1 MVTVLHYPGT
11 YAPHTHA
18 DTPTHRHTDTTGLPH
33 THTHGHPLQEPLL
46 IEVCGWLG
54 RAGLPFHANQTR
66 PPHSILTQY
75 MSRSTTGS
83 NTGHS
88 LPPPDRCSAVE
99 RVADQQ
105 HTSSTLIK
113 LPLVTTSLANKSLR
127 GQAPLKHAGHAW
139 EVSWAGL
146 TGVGTAIHN
155 RYIRASSMAA
165 GSETSGRPQHC
176 QPRLFGRSEPHLVYC
191 CWQASRDSWSS
202 QELSVSLPTPLLLVQ
217 AAGGVGCQGPDWP
230 TREWTSSL

>member
-1 MVTVLHYPGT
+1 
-11 YAPHTHA
+11 
-18 DTPTHRHTDTTGLPH
+18 
-33 THTHGHPLQEPLL
+33 
-46 IEVCGWLG
+46 
-54 RAGLPFHANQTR
+54 
-66 PPHSILTQY
+66 
-75 MSRSTTGS
+75 MSRPTTGS

-105 HTSSTLIK
+105 HTSSMLIK

-191 CWQASRDSWSS
+191 CWQGSRDSWSS